1 MIESNG
7 NRDLEKK
14 IDLYVNGKLTK
25 DEVDNLWAE
34 LIQDEYYLDYTKSF
48 ANIKALIQQER
59 NSKQYSLYQFRKI
72 ASYGVAAAI
81 AIIIGVVGVFN
92 FNVNNREISTFAAI
106 DWIEYDTYRSAN
118 SDNPD
123 VIDNE
128 IIKAAIKLANDG
140 YVKEAIEMLEKELLK
155 EADNNTLAELILSLG
170 SIQYNYGDYPSAL
183 INFQRVISIQ
193 GIEFQILEKGFW
205 YLANTQIQLDN
216 LTDAEESLQKTL
228 SMNGQFSR
236 VAKRYLNAIN
246 NID

>member
-1 MIESNG
+1 MIESNS

-25 DEVDNLWAE
+25 DEVDDLWAE
-34 LIQDEYYLDYTKSF
+34 LIQDEYYLEYTKSF
-48 ANIKALIQQER
+48 ANIKALIQEKR
-59 NSKQYSLYQFRKI
+59 KSKQYPLYQFRKI

-92 FNVNNREISTFAAI
+92 FNVNNRETSTFAAI

-140 YVKEAIEMLEKELLK
+140 YVKESNLNSLTQ
-155 EADNNTLAELILSLG
+155 NNE
-170 SIQYNYGDYPSAL
+170 
-183 INFQRVISIQ
+183 
-193 GIEFQILEKGFW
+193 
-205 YLANTQIQLDN
+205 
-216 LTDAEESLQKTL
+216 
-228 SMNGQFSR
+228 
-236 VAKRYLNAIN
+236 
-246 NID
+246 IDDFDF